1 MKKIEEENRT
11 FRIIHFGRM
20 KKLLLRSTASFLFLL
35 IVGEILASS
44 VLSPAALSADTP
56 LLSLSQSDSN
66 QETRKTWILSLIEF
80 AEESSEEKNEK
91 EDAEKGFATPSSL
104 LFLSFQLWPSLTIRP
119 LVEQEF
125 KVTHIFELFL
135 RNRQFL
141 N

>member
-1 MKKIEEENRT
+1 MKR
-11 FRIIHFGRM
+11 
-20 KKLLLRSTASFLFLL
+20 LLLRSTASFLFLL

-44 VLSPAALSADTP
+44 ILSPTALSADAP
-56 LLSLSQSDSN
+56 LLSIAQSNPN

-91 EDAEKGFATPSSL
+91 EDAEKGFATASSL
-104 LFLSFQLWPSLTIRP
+104 LFLSFQPWPSQAFRP

-125 KVTHIFELFL
+125 NVTHIFELFL